1 MFVLKNRV
9 LTFLENKKK
18 TGSLIP
24 LLQQKVC
31 TRNYCEKKK
40 KTNKQTKIMQTVFMG
55 GIF

>member
-24 LLQQKVC
+24 LLHQKVC
-31 TRNYCEKKK
+31 RRNYCGKKK
-40 KTNKQTKIMQTVFMG
+40 PNKQTKIMQTVFMG